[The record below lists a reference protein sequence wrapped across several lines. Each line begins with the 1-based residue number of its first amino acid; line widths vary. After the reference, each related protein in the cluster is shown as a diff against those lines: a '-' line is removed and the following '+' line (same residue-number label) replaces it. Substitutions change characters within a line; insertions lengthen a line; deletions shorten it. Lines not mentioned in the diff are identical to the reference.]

1 MPVDPITV
9 EFVGPFSW
17 PGDDEIPSIHEAD
30 VGDRFGVYLWTVPY
44 QQQELIYYVGETGTS
59 FSVRMAQHF
68 EKHTSGAYH
77 LYEPREFSRGRKVA
91 LWHGM
96 YGPDR
101 ELSLLGFIRRLPE
114 LAPVIADLAQMYRFY
129 VAPLECEKRL
139 RERIEAAIASYL
151 YEQTGLAGEFQDK
164 GIVYHGRKSNEE
176 PVQVLIRCNAHLI
189 DLPESLWI

>member
-114 LAPVIADLAQMYRFY
+114 LAPVIQTMRSL
-129 VAPLECEKRL
+129 
-139 RERIEAAIASYL
+139 IAS
-151 YEQTGLAGEFQDK
+151 AFQLRVSRTSSARAR
-164 GIVYHGRKSNEE
+164 IALRRSPSNRSH
-176 PVQVLIRCNAHLI
+176 VL
-189 DLPESLWI
+189 